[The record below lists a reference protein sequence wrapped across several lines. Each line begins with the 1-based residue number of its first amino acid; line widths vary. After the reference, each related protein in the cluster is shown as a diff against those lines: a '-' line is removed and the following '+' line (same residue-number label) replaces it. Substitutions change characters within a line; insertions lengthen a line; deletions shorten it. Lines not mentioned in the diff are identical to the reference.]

1 MAEPKRILVLHGP
14 NMNLLGFREM
24 NVYGAKPLEE
34 MDADIKKRAESL
46 NMEVRTLQS
55 NSEGQIIDAIH
66 EHRSWAS
73 GIVINPGGLTHYSIS
88 LRDALTAVRLPVVE
102 VHISNIFAREEFR
115 KQSVISPVCVGVI
128 SGFGGFGYELALNAI
143 NDVIEATI

>member
-1 MAEPKRILVLHGP
+1 
-14 NMNLLGFREM
+14 MNLLGFREM

>member
-1 MAEPKRILVLHGP
+1 MHGP
-14 NMNLLGFREM
+14 NINLIGFREM

-34 MDADIKKRAESL
+34 IDADIRKRAESL

-66 EHRSWAS
+66 EHRSWAG

-115 KQSVISPVCVGVI
+115 KQSVISPVCVGII
-128 SGFGGFGYELALNAI
+128 SGFGGFGYVLALNAI
-143 NDVIEATI
+143 NDVIESTI

>member
-1 MAEPKRILVLHGP
+1 
-14 NMNLLGFREM
+14 MNLLGFREM

-34 MDADIKKRAESL
+34 IDADIKKRAESL

>member
-1 MAEPKRILVLHGP
+1 
-14 NMNLLGFREM
+14 M

-34 MDADIKKRAESL
+34 IDADIRKRAESL

-66 EHRSWAS
+66 EHRSWAG

-115 KQSVISPVCVGVI
+115 KQSVISPVCVGII
-128 SGFGGFGYELALNAI
+128 SGFGGFGYVLALNAI
-143 NDVIEATI
+143 NDVIESTI

>member
-115 KQSVISPVCVGVI
+115 KQSVISPVCVGFI
-128 SGFGGFGYELALNAI
+128 SGFGVFGYELALNAI

>member
-14 NMNLLGFREM
+14 NINLIGFREM

-34 MDADIKKRAESL
+34 IDADIRKRAESL

-66 EHRSWAS
+66 EHRSWAA

-115 KQSVISPVCVGVI
+115 KQSVISPVCVGII
-128 SGFGGFGYELALNAI
+128 SGFGGFGYVLALNAI
-143 NDVIEATI
+143 NDVIESTI

>member
-128 SGFGGFGYELALNAI
+128 SGLGGFGYELALNAI

>member
-34 MDADIKKRAESL
+34 MDADIKNRAESL